1 MQSRMQFR
9 GAGGRVAGAL
19 FACLIALFVL
29 SAEGAAQAP
38 PPMTT
43 ADLTLKKADSVDP
56 ATAGKTFE
64 YTIRVANRGPD
75 AATNVVVTDKLPPG
89 VTLVKATPSQGTC
102 ATQGRTVTCDLG
114 RLDAPTTTNGTVTND
129 FATVTLKVRAPQKTG
144 AIENTAEV
152 TSNATDPN
160 LVNNTDT
167 ETTQVEAKPQPA
179 VPNCRGI
186 PATIVGTKGDDVLTG
201 TGGRDVILGRGGD
214 DEIFARGGKDVIC
227 AGRGADVVKAG
238 GDDDLVYG
246 GGGRDRIAG
255 RGGDDE
261 IRGQLRGDRLRG
273 GRGDDLLVGG
283 PGNDRCRGGAGNDTE
298 RGCED

>member
-1 MQSRMQFR
+1 MQSRVQFR

-38 PPMTT
+38 PPTT
-43 ADLTLKKADSVDP
+43 ADLKLTKADSVDP

-64 YTIRVANRGPD
+64 YTIRVANKGPD
-75 AATNVVVTDKLPPG
+75 AATNVVVTDKLPQG

-102 ATQGRTVTCDLG
+102 TTTGKTVTCDLG
-114 RLDAPTTTNGTVTND
+114 QLDAPTGTAPDTVND
-129 FATVTLKVRAPQKTG
+129 FATVTLKVRAPQKAG
-144 AIENTAEV
+144 AIENTADV
-152 TSNATDPN
+152 TSDTTDPTPA
-160 LVNNTDT
+160 NNTDT
-167 ETTQVEAKPQPA
+167 ETTQVKAAGQPA

-201 TGGRDVILGRGGD
+201 TGGRDVILARGGD

-238 GDDDLVYG
+238 GDDDVVYG
-246 GGGRDRIAG
+246 GGGKDRIAG

-283 PGNDRCRGGAGNDTE
+283 PGNDRCRGGAGTDTE